1 MREENSMFLLNFE
14 KPYLKIELQLFS
26 EGAGDSGTSDG
37 VVTGQA
43 AADNSESQTNGSG
56 ENTNVADS
64 KEGVEPSRAD
74 LYKKFKLDF
83 KNEIDSEMEK
93 AIKGRLKKANVFK
106 GKVTPIIDLLCE
118 KYGCSSDDLDALSK
132 AVTEDES
139 FYEEEALKE
148 GMTVAQLKQMKKL
161 KRENKAFKDAYE
173 ARQQQ
178 EQEQSVW
185 NALQE
190 EAESVKNIYSSF
202 DLKTELNNPAFSR
215 LLKSNVPMQTAYEVI
230 HKDEIIPMAMQIASQ
245 KAAERVAN
253 SVASNKARPS
263 ENGMTNQS
271 PAITRV
277 DISKLTSKQM
287 EEYKARARKGEK
299 ITFKE

>member
-1 MREENSMFLLNFE
+1 MFLLNFE
-14 KPYLKIELQLFS
+14 KPYLNLKIELQLFAD
-26 EGAGDSGTSDG
+26 GAGDSGASAE

-43 AADNSESQTNGSG
+43 LADNSEGQDNSSG
-56 ENTNVADS
+56 ESTNVADS
-64 KEGVEPSRAD
+64 KEGAEPSRAE

-83 KNEIDSEMEK
+83 KNEFDSEMEK
-93 AIKGRLKKANVFK
+93 AIKGRLKNANSFK
-106 GKVTPIIDLLCE
+106 SKVTPIIDMLCE
-118 KYGCSSDDLDALSK
+118 KYGCSANDLDALSN

-190 EAESVKNIYSSF
+190 EAESVKNIYSTF
-202 DLKTELNNPAFSR
+202 DLRTELNNPAFSK

-230 HKDEIIPMAMQIASQ
+230 HKDEIISATMQIASQ
-245 KAAERVAN
+245 RAAERVAN

-263 ENGMTNQS
+263 ENGMSNQG
-271 PAITRV
+271 PVITRV